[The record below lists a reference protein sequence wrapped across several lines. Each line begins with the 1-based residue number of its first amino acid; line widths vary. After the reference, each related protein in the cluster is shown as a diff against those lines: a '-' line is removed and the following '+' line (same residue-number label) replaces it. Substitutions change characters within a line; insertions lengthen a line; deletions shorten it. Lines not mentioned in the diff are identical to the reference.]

1 MFDGGPKAGCDARS
15 GGPLLTG
22 RDMRTDAD
30 EIHYA
35 QNQVCSVVRAPAK
48 RALWL
53 SVTSHVLC
61 WIWNPVTQPRRMANW
76 RTRQSRT
83 GDDNNN
89 NNDDDDDDDN
99 NNNNRATECRQPR
112 KQPEQLNP

>member
-1 MFDGGPKAGCDARS
+1 MFDGGAKCVVDGGPKAGCDARS

-48 RALWL
+48 AS
-53 SVTSHVLC
+53 SVVVGHIACVVLDLE
-61 WIWNPVTQPRRMANW
+61 P
-76 RTRQSRT
+76 
-83 GDDNNN
+83 GD
-89 NNDDDDDDDN
+89 
-99 NNNNRATECRQPR
+99 AAPAHG
-112 KQPEQLNP
+112 